1 MVEAVKESLILNKI
15 VGSKSFNVTV
25 EGDCIIPDIKPDIL
39 NSINM
44 NGNVCIYKKEILD
57 GKIRLDGNVNI
68 YLMYLADSEDGRIRG
83 FNGSID
89 FTEILDFPGAT
100 PNMTLDEKITI
111 KELECKVLNGR
122 KVNLKAM
129 LDITANLSMNEKEEI
144 VKEINNV
151 DDIQTQVVSLKMN
164 SLVRAKFHK
173 SKCKRNINNRQ

>member
-1 MVEAVKESLILNKI
+1 MIRIMVEAVKESLILNRI
-15 VGSKSFNVTV
+15 VGSKNFNVTAQ
-25 EGDCIIPDIKPDIL
+25 GDCIIPDIKPDIL

-44 NGNVCIYKKEILD
+44 TGNVCIYKKEIME

-68 YLMYLADSEDGRIRG
+68 YLMYLADEVEDGRIRG
-83 FNGSID
+83 FNGNID
-89 FTEILDFPGAT
+89 FTEVLDFPGAT
-100 PNMTLDEKITI
+100 PNMILDEKIMI

-151 DDIQTQVVSLKMN
+151 DDIQTQVVTLKMN

-173 SKCKRNINNRQ
+173 SKC

>member
-1 MVEAVKESLILNKI
+1 MVEAVKESLCINRI
-15 VGSKSFNVTV
+15 VGSKNFNVTV
-25 EGDCIIPDIKPDIL
+25 EGDCIIPDSKPDIL

-44 NGNVCIYKKEILD
+44 TGNVCIYKKEIMD
-57 GKIRLDGNVNI
+57 GKIRIDGNVNV

-89 FTEILDFPGAT
+89 FTEILDFPGAK
-100 PNMTLDEKITI
+100 PNMMLDEKITI

-129 LDITANLSMNEKEEI
+129 LEITADLSMNEKEEI
-144 VKEINNV
+144 VKEIKNV
-151 DDIQTQVVSLKMN
+151 DDVQTQVVNLKMN

-173 SKCKRNINNRQ
+173 SKRKRDINNW

>member
-1 MVEAVKESLILNKI
+1 MIEAVKESLVLNRI
-15 VGSKSFNVTV
+15 VGSKNFNITV

-39 NSINM
+39 NAINM
-44 NGNVCIYKKEILD
+44 TGNVCIYKKEIME

-68 YLMYLADSEDGRIRG
+68 YLMYLADSEEGRIRG

-100 PNMTLDEKITI
+100 PNMTLDENIII

-129 LDITANLSMNEKEEI
+129 LDITATLSINEKEEI
-144 VKEINNV
+144 VKEISNV
-151 DDIQTQVVSLKMN
+151 NDLKTQVTDLKIN
-164 SLVRAKFHK
+164 SLMRSKF
-173 SKCKRNINNRQ
+173 N